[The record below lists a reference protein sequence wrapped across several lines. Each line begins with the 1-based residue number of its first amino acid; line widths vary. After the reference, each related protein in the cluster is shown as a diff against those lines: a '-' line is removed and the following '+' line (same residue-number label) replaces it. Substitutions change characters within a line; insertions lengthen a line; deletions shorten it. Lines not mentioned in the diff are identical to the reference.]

1 MLIFLNLA
9 ENLVIKLPNP
19 SNKYGVLSVAQYY
32 NHLGLTK
39 KTDMQP
45 RGKDSVFT
53 ILRDINVSKA
63 ADINRLPERLLKDG
77 IEVLADPVADICKFS
92 ISLNK
97 FPSAFK
103 LGKVK
108 PIFKKDQTTN
118 ASNYLPISLMQI
130 FSKVIEK
137 VAHEQ
142 IAKF

>member
-1 MLIFLNLA
+1 
-9 ENLVIKLPNP
+9 
-19 SNKYGVLSVAQYY
+19 
-32 NHLGLTK
+32 
-39 KTDMQP
+39 MQP

-77 IEVLADPVADICKFS
+77 IEVLADPVTDICKFS

>member
-1 MLIFLNLA
+1 MN
-9 ENLVIKLPNP
+9 KLPNP
-19 SNKYGVLSVAQYY
+19 SNKYGVLSVAQYC

-77 IEVLADPVADICKFS
+77 IEVLADPVTDICKFS